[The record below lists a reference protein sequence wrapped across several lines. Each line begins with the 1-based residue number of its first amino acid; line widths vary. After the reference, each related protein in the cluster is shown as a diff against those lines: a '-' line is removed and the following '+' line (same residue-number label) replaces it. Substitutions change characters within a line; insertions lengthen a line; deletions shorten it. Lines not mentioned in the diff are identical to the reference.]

1 MLVPTGTGET
11 HCCYGESSG
20 STTYAQCLGLTD
32 DQYENIGRFINSLE
46 DIDPNVDI
54 KIVETGLRP
63 GEKLYEEIL
72 LDITNQIK
80 TDNELIYI
88 EPKEDINTN
97 LENDVLSAS
106 KAFGMDIETKD
117 IKILL
122 KSLVKNYKELDCSKE
137 E

>member
-1 MLVPTGTGET
+1 MGKPVKILDLAEKLIRQAGK
-11 HCCYGESSG
+11 
-20 STTYAQCLGLTD
+20 
-32 DQYENIGRFINSLE
+32 I
-46 DIDPNVDI
+46 PNVDI

-97 LENDVLSAS
+97 LENDVLAAS

-117 IKILL
+117 IKDLL
-122 KSLVKNYKELDCSKE
+122 ASLIKTYKEKPQKDSN
-137 E
+137 

>member
-1 MLVPTGTGET
+1 MQDGV
-11 HCCYGESSG
+11 
-20 STTYAQCLGLTD
+20 
-32 DQYENIGRFINSLE
+32 
-46 DIDPNVDI
+46 
-54 KIVETGLRP
+54 
-63 GEKLYEEIL
+63 
-72 LDITNQIK
+72 TNQIK

-122 KSLVKNYKELDCSKE
+122 KSLVKNYKEINSGKE